1 MKKYNFDLIL
11 TSEQLKANRL
21 RHLQQ
26 DEEKKDMKI
35 TLIIATVSIL
45 ISLLLLNC

>member
-11 TSEQLKANRL
+11 SNEVIKKNRL
-21 RHLQQ
+21 RMIQQ
-26 DEEKKDMKI
+26 DEEKRDMKI